1 MCVESPLTAI
11 DFTPDGA
18 GLVVGS
24 TQGRL
29 YLYDLRN
36 LSAPT
41 KTATAHKTSITSLRF
56 QSSQSR
62 HLKVGYTPQR
72 TYQLFPVT
80 RFEKFKINSN
90 LYNP

>member
-72 TYQLFPVT
+72 LF
-80 RFEKFKINSN
+80 NSIQSGN
-90 LYNP
+90 